1 MQDFTPG
8 RLHDFVVEVVSA
20 LGSTG
25 DEPRLVA
32 DQLIRANLCG
42 HDSHGIGM
50 LPKYVDSVHAGL
62 LTVNASPKTVVDS
75 GPVLVLDGQSGFG
88 QVMGFRSMSAG
99 IEIAGQHG
107 IALVGLRNSFHI
119 GRIGHWG
126 EQAAR
131 AGMVSLH
138 FVNVAAHEPLVAP
151 YAGAD
156 ARFGTNPVCI
166 AIPAGDGGEPA
177 ALLDMATS
185 TIALGKT
192 RIAKNKGEPVP
203 QGTLLDSSGRLTT
216 DPNVMWND
224 GPKGALVAMGDHKGS
239 GLALMCEILG
249 AALLGGMTID
259 PRYERTGAIL
269 NSMLSIIIDPAA
281 VGDTS
286 VLARDAGSFLDYVKQ
301 STIREGF
308 DEVLIPGEPEGRACA
323 IRSEAVPVDDN
334 TVAELNT
341 AAAAVGVEPLLLREG
356 DVKVPLQTWG
366 ATPEEI
372 ADAMAG
378 DELISDP
385 PMNATR
391 SITIAAQP
399 DQCFSMAGA
408 DGLWTSRLV
417 QLRLDRQSRS
427 HQRKNHLAAVSG
439 TAVGRYGA
447 GWSNQFHSSDSWT
460 DPADD
465 DTRPVRTRLSQPTD
479 RVHPG
484 VRNPPDPDRYS
495 YGESSSGHGPS
506 LPEGSMVSRLLEFGD
521 GVMVRR
527 QLLNIR
533 SRAEATGG

>member
-1 MQDFTPG
+1 MQDFTPD
-8 RLHDFVVEVVSA
+8 RLHDFVVEVISA
-20 LGSTG
+20 LGSIG
-25 DEPRLVA
+25 DEPQLVA

-62 LTVNASPKTVVDS
+62 LTVNAAPKTVVDS
-75 GPVLVLDGQSGFG
+75 GPVLVLDGQHGFG

-99 IEIAGQHG
+99 IERAAQHG

-126 EQAAR
+126 EQSAR

-166 AIPAGDGGEPA
+166 AIPAETGGDPV

-203 QGTLLDSSGRLTT
+203 QGTLLDPAGRLTT

-286 VLARDAGSFLDYVKQ
+286 TLAHDVGSFLDYVKQ
-301 STIREGF
+301 STVRDGF
-308 DEVLIPGEPEGRACA
+308 DEVLVPGEPEAQACA
-323 IRSEAVPVDDN
+323 VRSEAVPVDDN
-334 TVAELNT
+334 TVKELNT
-341 AAAAVGVEPLLLREG
+341 AAAAVGVEPLL
-356 DVKVPLQTWG
+356 
-366 ATPEEI
+366 
-372 ADAMAG
+372 
-378 DELISDP
+378 
-385 PMNATR
+385 
-391 SITIAAQP
+391 
-399 DQCFSMAGA
+399 
-408 DGLWTSRLV
+408 
-417 QLRLDRQSRS
+417 
-427 HQRKNHLAAVSG
+427 
-439 TAVGRYGA
+439 
-447 GWSNQFHSSDSWT
+447 
-460 DPADD
+460 PA
-465 DTRPVRTRLSQPTD
+465 
-479 RVHPG
+479 
-484 VRNPPDPDRYS
+484 
-495 YGESSSGHGPS
+495 
-506 LPEGSMVSRLLEFGD
+506 
-521 GVMVRR
+521 
-527 QLLNIR
+527 
-533 SRAEATGG
+533 